1 MRATFTTVNLPDVN
15 TATYEPANQSA
26 ELAKYLRLDKAK
38 LVTAA
43 IFDHTNGAASGTSER
58 LNGSANEKFGI
69 ARSISVAAGDVISTE
84 VYAKY
89 VDPNSANW
97 SGALTSLIGQIAT
110 GTVGVV
116 VDGANYNNAINPFPY
131 PGAPAHTPSGT
142 GPKAY
147 LNWLVFD
154 KNWTLDL
161 SKSGYMQMS
170 TAGKEAGTDVAHER
184 LFSPTINI
192 TEPGYVYVYLSNE
205 ETTPVDVYFDDLK
218 VTQVKTPIV
227 QVEDYYPF
235 GLTFNSYQRDSSMP
249 DQYLYNGK
257 ELQDEL
263 SLGWLDYGARM
274 YMPELGRWGVV
285 DRMMELYPGTTNYG
299 YVGNN
304 PLIFIDP
311 TGETLMVNFVGGG
324 SDKKFIN
331 EIEKMFNG
339 QFKLKFSQVT
349 DGKGNQIKG
358 KYQVGIIATKGGGD
372 RTKLSEGAK
381 SFYDGIKQVI
391 DDPKVKVDIS
401 IYNGDEDLKNSVG
414 NYLNNKIDMA
424 DIEQFPDFNHQS
436 SSQSG
441 PTRGGKLIHEI
452 REQFFKAMKG
462 EVQGEDKFETPAHDN
477 GIHWEETINQ
487 NSRLHDTGNFRT
499 GLIQTYKLKNGTVV
513 RYKILGWYGQKV
525 IQVNKVK

>member
-1 MRATFTTVNLPDVN
+1 L
-15 TATYEPANQSA
+15 
-26 ELAKYLRLDKAK
+26 
-38 LVTAA
+38 
-43 IFDHTNGAASGTSER
+43 FDRTNGSSPGFSER
-58 LNGSANEKFGI
+58 LNGTTNEKYGL
-69 ARSISVAAGDVISTE
+69 ARSIAVSSGDVVSAE

-89 VDPNSANW
+89 PDTNSANW
-97 SGALTSLIGQIAT
+97 LPALSTLMGNIAT
-110 GTVGVV
+110 NTGNIV
-116 VDGANYNNAINPFPY
+116 VDGSNYANGNNPFN
-131 PGAPAHTPSGT
+131 ALFAQAHTPSGT
-142 GPKAY
+142 APQAY
-147 LNWLVFD
+147 LNCVPAEASAKAGMVFD
-154 KNWTLDL
+154 KNWNLIS
-161 SKSGYMQMS
+161 SKSGYMQIT
-170 TAGKEAGTDVAHER
+170 TAGRETGSDVAHER
-184 LFSPTINI
+184 LFTPSISI
-192 TEPGYVYVYLSNE
+192 TEPGYVYIYVSNE
-205 ETTPVDVYFDDLK
+205 DLAAPKDVFFDDFS

-227 QVEDYYPF
+227 QTEDYYPF
-235 GLTFNSYQRDSSMP
+235 GLTFNAYQRDSSMP

-424 DIEQFPDFNHQS
+424 DIEQFPEFNHQS

-499 GLIQTYKLKNGTVV
+499 GVIQTYKLKNGTVV